1 MSSLVLLKG
10 STSCKPWPH
19 RMNLKN
25 PPAFVKIH
33 RMKLPRRIACRL
45 IVPAL
50 LLFAVIG
57 LPGCNHQKSRVKAS
71 LDQYLKPYK
80 LHDVQYQ
87 TYATDPA
94 YPDRA
99 YFSAIITWNH
109 ADRRGALEKE
119 YMGYLLDRDGNDW
132 KVEKTMPY
140 TQDQSEAVKY
150 LSGRAK

>member
-1 MSSLVLLKG
+1 LKTSALPYELEKHTRLL
-10 STSCKPWPH
+10 
-19 RMNLKN
+19 LQ
-25 PPAFVKIH
+25 IH
-33 RMKLPRRIACRL
+33 RMKLSLSIACRL
-45 IVPAL
+45 AVTAL
-50 LLFAVIG
+50 LIFAIIA
-57 LPGCNHQKSRVKAS
+57 LPGCNRQKSRVKAS

-80 LHDVQYQ
+80 LHDIQYQ

-109 ADRRGALEKE
+109 ADRRGNLEKE